1 MRIQKKSKI
10 IIRQAVSD
18 DIFSIMSFINTEWK
32 KNHILARDKTFFLYE
47 HGNQDKINFIIAIN
61 EEKEILGL
69 IGFIICAP
77 SEISDVCTV
86 IWKVAKPSGYPA
98 LGIKLLQF
106 VSRLENVRYILSPG
120 INELTVPIYS
130 FLGMFTGE
138 LDHYYIL
145 NPKIEQ
151 FEIAKIEND
160 PINRNNNQS
169 LNLFN
174 FSIKLIDS
182 VTEIKKFSF
191 QILKDKVPY
200 KNELY
205 FIKRYFH
212 HPIHKYMIY
221 GLYVGKV
228 LEAMIVL
235 RKQFYNQ
242 SSVLRIIDYFGEDK
256 YLEFTQDFFQT
267 LLLEQNCEYV
277 DFYCYGFNN
286 DYLIKS
292 GFTKLST
299 MDKNIIPNYFSPF
312 VQENIKI
319 KFFSNSNN
327 LNAIRLCKGDG
338 DQDRPN

>member
-1 MRIQKKSKI
+1 MIIQKQNKI
-10 IIRQAVSD
+10 IIRHAVSD
-18 DIFSIMSFINTEWK
+18 DISSIMSFINKEWK
-32 KNHILARDKTFFLYE
+32 KHHILARDKTFFLYE
-47 HGNQDKINFIIAIN
+47 HGNKDKINFIIAIN

-69 IGFIICAP
+69 IGFIVCAP

-86 IWKVAKPSGYPA
+86 IWKVAKPSGNPA

-106 VSRLENVRYILSPG
+106 VSRLENVRYILSTG
-120 INELTVPIYS
+120 INELTIPIYS

-138 LDHYYIL
+138 LDHYYML
-145 NPKIEQ
+145 NSTIKH
-151 FEIAKIEND
+151 FEIAKIKNN
-160 PINRNNNQS
+160 PINRNYNQS
-169 LNLFN
+169 VNLFN

-182 VTEIKKFSF
+182 VSEIKKFSF
-191 QILKDKVPY
+191 QSFKDKVPY
-200 KNELY
+200 KNQRY
-205 FIKRYFH
+205 FLKRYSQ

-242 SSVLRIIDYFGEDK
+242 SSVLRFIDYFGEDK
-256 YLEFTQDFFQT
+256 YLEFTQDFFQK

-286 DYLIKS
+286 DCLVKG
-292 GFTKLST
+292 GFTKLCK
-299 MDKNIIPNYFSPF
+299 MDNNIIPNYFSPF
-312 VQENIKI
+312 VQENINI
-319 KFFSNSNN
+319 RFFSNSKD
-327 LNAIRLCKGDG
+327 LKAIRLCKGDG